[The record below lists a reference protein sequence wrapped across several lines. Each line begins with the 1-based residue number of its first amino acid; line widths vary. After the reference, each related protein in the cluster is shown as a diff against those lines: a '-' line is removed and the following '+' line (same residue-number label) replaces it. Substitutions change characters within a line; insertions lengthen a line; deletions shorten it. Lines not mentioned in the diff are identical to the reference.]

1 MRWCR
6 RLARLAL
13 AAALVVVEAGPT
25 AVAQTSSWQQ
35 RISPAPAA
43 KPQAKDGTKVKS
55 RAVEPSQA
63 PKGALGK
70 GGSAHP
76 PKASLGPST
85 TPTGGGDAEA
95 LAPGS
100 DAAYEAFDQGKYLTA
115 LAMAAKLAQQG
126 DAVAHTLVARIH
138 AEGLGVPLDAK
149 LAAQWYAR
157 GAELGDLEASL
168 ALGTLHARGDGVGQD
183 YARAA
188 QLFETAAAKG
198 HPQAVY
204 NLALLFLSGK
214 GKPELPHRGFM
225 LMLYAAEKGVIPA
238 MYDVGTLYATGTGT
252 AANAFEAARW
262 IGLAANEGHPEAE
275 IEFAV
280 ILMKDHDVPPEQRDK
295 MRKRAVELLRSA
307 ARKGFAVA
315 QNRLAHCYLAGVGI
329 AKAQFEAAKW
339 HLVAKAGGHE
349 DAGLDK
355 LVAGLAPAER
365 QKAAA
370 AAAEWREQALL
381 E

>member
-1 MRWCR
+1 MRRCR
-6 RLARLAL
+6 QLAL
-13 AAALVVVEAGPT
+13 QAFALALGSFAAGSA
-25 AVAQTSSWQQ
+25 AVAETSSWQQ
-35 RISPAPAA
+35 RISPAPAVKADA
-43 KPQAKDGTKVKS
+43 KSGTKVKS
-55 RAVEPSQA
+55 RKIEPSQT
-63 PKGALGK
+63 PKESLVK
-70 GGSAHP
+70 GRAAQP
-76 PKASLGPST
+76 ARASLGPT
-85 TPTGGGDAEA
+85 TAPVGNDAEA
-95 LAPGS
+95 AKPGS

-115 LAMAAKLAQQG
+115 LAMAAKQAQQG

-138 AEGLGVPLDAK
+138 AEGLGVPQDTK

-168 ALGTLHARGDGVGQD
+168 ALGTLYARGDGVAQD

-198 HPQAVY
+198 HPQAAY
-204 NLALLFLSGK
+204 NLALLFLSGN

-225 LMLYAAEKGVIPA
+225 LMLYAAEKGVTAA
-238 MYDVGTLYATGTGT
+238 MYDVGTLYALGTGT
-252 AANAFEAARW
+252 PANAFEAAKW

-275 IEFAV
+275 VEYAI
-280 ILMKDHDVPPEQRDK
+280 ILLKDHEVPPEQRDK

-307 ARKGFAVA
+307 ARKGLAVA
-315 QNRLAHCYLAGVGI
+315 QNRLAHCYLAGLGTGKD
-329 AKAQFEAAKW
+329 ALEAAKW

-349 DAGLDK
+349 DVSLDK
-355 LVAGLAPAER
+355 LVAGLGRAER

-370 AAAEWREQALL
+370 AAAEWREQTFL